1 MAVCT
6 SDPIIIVGAGAL
18 GLSAALHLSQ
28 QGYTNISVFEKD
40 NVPSGDSNVVHRAA
54 QDAGVQFFFGSP
66 VEEIVYVST
75 LTGRKNA
82 GVRTRDAQFHPSSLV
97 IIEAGA
103 GVGSEAV
110 IGHFRVHDSLATPLS
125 WFTNTKHSNSLVD
138 YVPHDSS
145 SVILLSGDPRQG
157 SKLFSLVGSL
167 VLDLL
172 GATSDQQAVNSQD
185 LSEFLNPKLARL

>member
-40 NVPSGDSNVVHRAA
+40 NVPSGDSNVHRAA

-110 IGHFRVHDSLATPLS
+110 IGHFRVHDSLATPPV
-125 WFTNTKHSNSLVD
+125 LV
-138 YVPHDSS
+138 YQHQTLQFFGRLCATRFFFCYSFVGRPEAR
-145 SVILLSGDPRQG
+145 VETVFFGGIAG
-157 SKLFSLVGSL
+157 VGSPWC
-167 VLDLL
+167 D
-172 GATSDQQAVNSQD
+172 
-185 LSEFLNPKLARL
+185 